1 MYTIKF
7 FRFVFTVVLLFGQ
20 AFADTL
26 VLPEPKGIYGVG
38 TINLEL
44 CDPSRTQFRNNEK
57 RMDSYG

>member
-7 FRFVFTVVLLFGQ
+7 FRFVFPVVLLFGQ

-26 VLPEPKGIYGVG
+26 VLPEPKGIYEVG

-44 CDPSRTQFRNNEK
+44 CDPSRT
-57 RMDSYG
+57 